1 MNQIVSPAAQ
11 VIVSIIP
18 IVGICFAASII
29 FFALLWKH
37 HENVMLIQKD
47 LYNPPKIDL
56 RNFSLLLGL
65 CLVGVGIVLSLMF
78 LLLKHLS
85 WGLLGGLIPL
95 AGFQSNFLVLVFVYE
110 KNNFFIVGKSCYSKT

>member
-47 LYNPPKIDL
+47 SYKPPRIDL

-85 WGLLGGLIPL
+85 WGLLGGLLPL
-95 AGFQSNFLVLVFVYE
+95 A
-110 KNNFFIVGKSCYSKT
+110 VGVMLLLFHRISK

>member
-47 LYNPPKIDL
+47 SYKPPRIDL

-65 CLVGVGIVLSLMF
+65 DTYQLSPEGRDKRLF
-78 LLLKHLS
+78 LCAQYPT
-85 WGLLGGLIPL
+85 GP
-95 AGFQSNFLVLVFVYE
+95 F
-110 KNNFFIVGKSCYSKT
+110 